1 MAILNSKQNMYRTSS
16 DIYALVELMI
26 DSYFA
31 YLESKVGKRELS
43 IVNKLE
49 ELEIDISSQY
59 MNIFQSRLND
69 IHFRDIINQLIIPM
83 IHQLV
88 DKAYENVSITKKEA
102 ELMNVILEAEN

>member
-1 MAILNSKQNMYRTSS
+1 
-16 DIYALVELMI
+16 
-26 DSYFA
+26 
-31 YLESKVGKRELS
+31 
-43 IVNKLE
+43 
-49 ELEIDISSQY
+49 

-88 DKAYENVSITKKEA
+88 DKAYENGSITKKEA

>member
-49 ELEIDISSQY
+49 E
-59 MNIFQSRLND
+59 
-69 IHFRDIINQLIIPM
+69 
-83 IHQLV
+83 
-88 DKAYENVSITKKEA
+88 
-102 ELMNVILEAEN
+102 